1 MPIGRKVGLGDI
13 FGALAQAGAGGIT
26 ASREAEKRREED
38 ERTRKAEQIADLLML
53 STPGGG
59 TAVASKK
66 QLFQGLGVPGQQP
79 QTQQLIPGREQPQ
92 KEVIPTWQRE
102 GFENLEDWK
111 KFQLQRKATGVPRAP
126 GKKEPTPED
135 EFKEVLAGLFS
146 KRALQDPI
154 NRIDDVQFND
164 MVQKISDIFGV
175 PVPKEFTRPGGLFTE
190 GAFVP
195 PEGITPP
202 KTKEVTPQPT
212 GEEVDNT
219 QKVISSLKGIKD
231 KEARLAAYEKAKA
244 GFVGLEIDDAAV
256 RKALGLK

>member
-1 MPIGRKVGLGDI
+1 MANRKDIGDVLREAG
-13 FGALAQAGAGGIT
+13 GALGAFGT
-26 ASREAEKRREED
+26 QHKLSRQEEEQRMKEEKAARL
-38 ERTRKAEQIADLLML
+38 ADMMFLQ
-53 STPGGG
+53 TPGGG
-59 TAVASKK
+59 TALASRE
-66 QLFQGLGVPGQQP
+66 QIFQGLGVPGQQP

-92 KEVIPTWQRE
+92 KEIVPTWQRE

-135 EFKEVLAGLFS
+135 EFREVLAGLFS

-154 NRIDDVQFND
+154 NKIDDVQFND
-164 MVQKISDIFGV
+164 MVQKIADAFGV

-195 PEGITPP
+195 PKGITPP
-202 KTKEVTPQPT
+202 KTIEVTPPT
-212 GEEVDNT
+212 PEEGVEIDNT
-219 QKVISSLKGIKD
+219 QEVINRLMKKKT
-231 KEARLAAYEKAKA
+231 KEERLAAYERAKP
-244 GFVGLEIDDAAV
+244 GFAKLVVDDAAV